1 MRWPSDG
8 RVIAIDN
15 YRVTAR
21 RRYFVY
27 RHTCRALFE
36 KHKLLFS
43 FQICAKI
50 LQATLHSIIDY
61 PHHTA
66 GHTSFGNDCPYRHMR
81 IIIQSSV
88 PSHTSFVSTLLHQ
101 GAKKMNLQ
109 EHDFFLRGGQVYD
122 KSAQPPNP
130 CSDWISEVI
139 TPN

>member
-1 MRWPSDG
+1 MSQFSLDAYVSLFNISLEKSGRSDELTE
-8 RVIAIDN
+8 RIKNLND
-15 YRVTAR
+15 YHT
-21 RRYFVY
+21 YFVY

-50 LQATLHSIIDY
+50 LQ
-61 PHHTA
+61 
-66 GHTSFGNDCPYRHMR
+66 
-81 IIIQSSV
+81 
-88 PSHTSFVSTLLHQ
+88 

-109 EHDFFLRGGQVYD
+109 EYDFFLRGGQVYD

-139 TPN
+139 IPN